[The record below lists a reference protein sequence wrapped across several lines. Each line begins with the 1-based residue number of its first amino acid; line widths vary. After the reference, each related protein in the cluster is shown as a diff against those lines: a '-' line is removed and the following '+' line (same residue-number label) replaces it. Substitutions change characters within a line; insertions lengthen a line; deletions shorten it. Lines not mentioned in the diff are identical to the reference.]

1 MFKQM
6 LYTQWKWAG
15 WLIAASVVAAFA
27 APVITVQR
35 AGLVNPT
42 MGDVVAMLDFQ
53 RNASPAYPVLAGGI
67 GAFLAALAWTWDQ
80 RGKHV
85 YALTLPIPRWY
96 YALLRFGAGAV
107 LLVPVIVALWI
118 GALVATAASTIPEG
132 LHAYPTVIG
141 LRFALAIA
149 MAYALMFVVAGAS
162 EKTLRVG
169 AGIFAALVG
178 LSIVTA
184 LLGFEVDI
192 LEKVFIPLSR
202 WPGPFDILFGD
213 WMLINV

>member
-1 MFKQM
+1 MFRQM
-6 LYTQWKWAG
+6 LYTQWKWAA
-15 WLIAASVVAAFA
+15 WLIAVSAVAAFA
-27 APVITVQR
+27 APVIAVQR

-42 MGDVVAMLDFQ
+42 VGDVVTMLDFQ
-53 RNASPAYPVLAGGI
+53 RSASPAYPILAIGI
-67 GAFLAALAWTWDQ
+67 GAFLAVLTWTWDQ

-107 LLVPVIVALWI
+107 LLVPVMVALWI
-118 GALVATAASTIPEG
+118 GALVAAAASTIPVG

-141 LRFALAIA
+141 MRFALALA
-149 MAYALMFVVAGAS
+149 MVYALVFAVASGT

-169 AGIFAALVG
+169 VGIFAAVVVLQ
-178 LSIVTA
+178 IVVA
-184 LLGFEVDI
+184 LLGFEVNI
-192 LEKVFIPLSR
+192 IEQVLLPLSR

>member
-6 LYTQWKWAG
+6 LYTQWKWTG
-15 WLIAASVVAAFA
+15 WLIAVSVVAAFA
-27 APVITVQR
+27 APVITVRR

-42 MGDVVAMLDFQ
+42 MGDVVTMLDFQ
-53 RNASPAYPVLAGGI
+53 RNASPAYPILAIGI
-67 GAFLAALAWTWDQ
+67 GAFLAVLAWTWDQ

-85 YALTLPIPRWY
+85 YALSLPIPRWY
-96 YALLRFGAGAV
+96 YTLLRFGAGAV
-107 LLVPVIVALWI
+107 LLVPVILALWI
-118 GALVATAASTIPEG
+118 GALVATAASTIPDG

-149 MAYALMFVVAGAS
+149 LGYAFVFAVAGAS

-169 AGIFAALVG
+169 AGIFAALVV
-178 LSIVTA
+178 LSIVTT
-184 LLGFEVDI
+184 LLGFEIDI
-192 LEKVFIPLSR
+192 LERVLVPLAR

>member
-15 WLIAASVVAAFA
+15 WLIALSVVAAFA
-27 APVITVQR
+27 APIVTVQR

-42 MGDVVAMLDFQ
+42 MGDVVEMLQFQ
-53 RNASPAYPVLAGGI
+53 RNASPAYPVIAIGI
-67 GAFLAALAWTWDQ
+67 GAFLAALAWAQDH

-107 LLVPVIVALWI
+107 LLVPIIVALWI

-149 MAYALMFVVAGAS
+149 MVYALVFAIAGGT

-169 AGIFAALVG
+169 SGIFVAVVVFQ
-178 LSIVTA
+178 IVTA
-184 LLGFEVDI
+184 LLGFEMNI
-192 LEKVFIPLSR
+192 LTKVFLPLFR